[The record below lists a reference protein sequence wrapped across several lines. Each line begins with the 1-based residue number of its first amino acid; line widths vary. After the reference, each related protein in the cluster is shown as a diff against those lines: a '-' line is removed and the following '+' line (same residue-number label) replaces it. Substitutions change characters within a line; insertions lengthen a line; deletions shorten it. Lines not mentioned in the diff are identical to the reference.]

1 MYIGKTR
8 RKYYNFLFLL
18 EILRYIVI
26 FSKLYLEKTIMIQ
39 LAIYCIANRKRGVMM
54 TIEEILAG
62 ESKNVEFKE
71 NLPEKSIKYMKS
83 VVAFA
88 NGTGGKIIFGI
99 ADKTREVVGFDKE
112 DVFKKMD
119 AIANAVSDS
128 CEPAIIPDITLQT
141 VGGKTVI
148 VVEVS
153 EGRQRPYYI
162 KALGR
167 DGGVYVRVAGTTRLA
182 DEYMIKELL
191 FEGSNRYYDQALCTG
206 LNVTDEDIDVLCK
219 AMKEQAVKNART
231 EEQKAAIKDVG
242 RQQLRSWGILIERD
256 GKDYPSN
263 AFAILTGNG
272 GLHVATQCG
281 VFKGTTKAVFVDR
294 REYTGPLWEQ
304 IDEAFQFVLR
314 NIHLG
319 ATIVGIYRQDVY
331 EIPPDAIREL
341 IINAMVHRSY
351 LDHGTIQVAVYDNR
365 LEITSPGKLPM
376 GQTMERMKEGYSKI
390 RNEAL
395 AHAFAYMNLIEHW
408 GSGIPRIIDKV
419 KAAGL
424 REPEFIGGEV
434 DLRINIYRGQ
444 VDGTVDLNDLNN
456 AIKVP
461 DTIDKMPDSG
471 NEVPD
476 KTETVPDTMGK
487 MPDSDNEVPDTTEKM
502 PDSEQEQQIYKYV
515 LENGSITTAETV
527 EILDVKH
534 RRARAVLLNMVKD
547 GYLRKEGAARSTI
560 YVKNTEGK

>member
-1 MYIGKTR
+1 
-8 RKYYNFLFLL
+8 
-18 EILRYIVI
+18 
-26 FSKLYLEKTIMIQ
+26 
-39 LAIYCIANRKRGVMM
+39 M

-99 ADKTREVVGFDKE
+99 ADKTREVVGFSKE
-112 DVFKKMD
+112 DVFKTMD

-141 VGGKTVI
+141 IDDKTVI
-148 VVEVS
+148 VVEVF

-162 KALGR
+162 KALGK

-182 DEYMIKELL
+182 DEYMIKELM
-191 FEGSNRYYDQALCTG
+191 FEGSNRYFDQTRCTG
-206 LNVTDEDIDVLCK
+206 LSITDENIDALCK
-219 AMKEQAVKNART
+219 AMREQAIKNAHN
-231 EEQKAAIKDVG
+231 EEQKASVKEVG
-242 RQQLRSWGILIERD
+242 RQQLRSWGVLIERD

-263 AFAILTGNG
+263 AYAILTGCG
-272 GLHVATQCG
+272 ALPIATQCG
-281 VFKGTTKAVFVDR
+281 VFKGATKEVFVDR
-294 REYTGPLWEQ
+294 REYTGPIWEQ

-319 ATIVGIYRQDVY
+319 ATIVGIYRQDIY

-341 IINAMVHRSY
+341 IINAAVHRSY
-351 LDHGTIQVAVYDNR
+351 LDHGNIQVAVYDNR

-376 GQTMERMKEGYSKI
+376 GQTLERMREGYSQI

-395 AHAFAYMNLIEHW
+395 AYAFSYMNLIEHW
-408 GSGIPRIIDKV
+408 GSGIPRIISKV

-444 VDGTVDLNDLNN
+444 INGTVDINS
-456 AIKVP
+456 
-461 DTIDKMPDSG
+461 DTDDAKSAGKAPEKRRKSADKMPI
-471 NEVPD
+471 N
-476 KTETVPDTMGK
+476 
-487 MPDSDNEVPDTTEKM
+487 
-502 PDSEQEQQIYKYV
+502 EQEKQIYKYV
-515 LENGSITTAETV
+515 LKKGAITTAQAME
-527 EILDVKH
+527 LLGVKQ
-534 RRARAVLLNMVKD
+534 RRAREILVRMVESD
-547 GYLRKEGAARSTI
+547 WLRKEGASRSTI
-560 YVKNTEGK
+560 YVNNTEGR

>member
-1 MYIGKTR
+1 
-8 RKYYNFLFLL
+8 
-18 EILRYIVI
+18 
-26 FSKLYLEKTIMIQ
+26 
-39 LAIYCIANRKRGVMM
+39 M

-119 AIANAVSDS
+119 AIANVVSDS
-128 CEPAIIPDITLQT
+128 CEPAIIPNITLQT
-141 VGGKTVI
+141 VDGKTVI
-148 VVEVS
+148 VEEVS
-153 EGRQRPYYI
+153 E
-162 KALGR
+162 
-167 DGGVYVRVAGTTRLA
+167 
-182 DEYMIKELL
+182 
-191 FEGSNRYYDQALCTG
+191 
-206 LNVTDEDIDVLCK
+206 
-219 AMKEQAVKNART
+219 
-231 EEQKAAIKDVG
+231 G
-242 RQQLRSWGILIERD
+242 RQQLRSWGVLIERE
-256 GKDYPSN
+256 GKDYPPN

-272 GLHVATQCG
+272 GLHVTTQCG
-281 VFKGTTKAVFVDR
+281 VFKGTTKAIFVDR
-294 REYTGPLWEQ
+294 REYTGPICEQ

-319 ATIVGIYRQDVY
+319 ATIAGIYRQDIY
-331 EIPPDAIREL
+331 EIPPDATREL

-376 GQTMERMKEGYSKI
+376 GQTMERIKEGYSKI

-408 GSGIPRIIDKV
+408 GSGIPRIIYKV

-424 REPEFIGGEV
+424 REPEFIGGKI

-444 VDGTVDLNDLNN
+444 VDGTIVDLNDPN
-456 AIKVP
+456 AAVKPPVNRRE
-461 DTIDKMPDSG
+461 TADKMPA
-471 NEVPD
+471 N
-476 KTETVPDTMGK
+476 
-487 MPDSDNEVPDTTEKM
+487 
-502 PDSEQEQQIYKYV
+502 EQEQQIYKYV
-515 LENGSITTAETV
+515 SENVGITTAQAMKLLG
-527 EILDVKH
+527 IKQ
-534 RRARAVLLNMVKD
+534 RRAREILVKMVENGWLK
-547 GYLRKEGAARSTI
+547 KEGASRSTI
-560 YVKNTEGK
+560 YVKNTEGR